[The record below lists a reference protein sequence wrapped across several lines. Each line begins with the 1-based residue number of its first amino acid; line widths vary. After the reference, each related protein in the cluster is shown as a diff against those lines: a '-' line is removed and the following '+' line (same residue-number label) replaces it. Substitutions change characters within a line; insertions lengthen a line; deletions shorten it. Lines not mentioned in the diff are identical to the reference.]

1 MDERQLRILRELGEL
16 GSVRA
21 VAEALHITPSAI
33 SQQLKLLQRTVAVP
47 LTERRG
53 RYLRLT
59 EAGEALAAAGAE
71 VHTALA
77 RARQVAHDLG
87 GEPSGTVTLSAFN
100 SAALALFPPLLRA
113 FPGTGP
119 VQIHVTDED
128 VAQEDFPRLTS
139 RIDIV
144 IAHRLD
150 HTPAWPATVTVTPL
164 LHEPLDV
171 ALPRSHPLCER
182 GRLHPADVAGEPWIT
197 THDGFPIIASLEAVG
212 AIAGRP
218 LTFTHRVNEFSV
230 AIELVKAGGG
240 LALVPRWTVPRPRGV
255 VLRPLEGLAAT
266 RHIDAL
272 HRPEQRVRPSTQTV
286 LAKLRRVASALG
298 EP

>member
-33 SQQLKLLQRTVAVP
+33 SQQLKLLQRTIAVP

-59 EAGEALAAAGAE
+59 QAGETLAAAGAE

-77 RARQVAHDLG
+77 RARQVARDLSD
-87 GEPSGTVTLSAFN
+87 EPSGTVTVSAFN

-113 FPGTGP
+113 FPTGGP
-119 VQIHVTDED
+119 IQVQVTDED
-128 VAQEDFPRLTS
+128 VAQQDFPRLTS

-150 HTPAWPATVTVTPL
+150 HTPGWPITVTTTPL
-164 LHEPLDV
+164 LHEPMDV
-171 ALPRSHPLCER
+171 ALPHRHQLCQR
-182 GRLHPADVAGEPWIT
+182 AVLDPTDVADEPWIT
-197 THDGFPIIASLEAVG
+197 THDGFPIIASLEALG

-255 VLRPLEGLAAT
+255 VLRPLEGLAAK

-272 HRPEQRVRPSTQTV
+272 HRPEQGLRPSTQV
-286 LAKLRRVASALG
+286 VLG
-298 EP
+298 ELKRIASTLERS